1 MASAFDPAHFA
12 AICAARRLTLGQPCH
27 ALAVTGS
34 TNDDALRAARAGAAQ
49 GTVFVAEQQTAG
61 RGRRGNAW
69 FARSGE
75 SLLCSVVMRSRLAAE
90 NVPLLALV
98 AGLAIRSAIERA
110 LVTHGAQHANAV
122 RVKWPNDVWVDGKKI
137 AGVLAEAQLRGSQ
150 VLAEVIGFGI
160 NVTTETFPETLAGRV
175 TSLGLLGVEVAR
187 EVLLADV
194 LEALAERTD
203 ALCRDGVSSFSAEL
217 SRSDAL
223 LGRRVRLAAWG
234 EGDGGDGH
242 DATLE
247 GTALGIDGAG
257 CLILRDE
264 TARILHVRGGAVE
277 VVD

>member
-1 MASAFDPAHFA
+1 MVPAFDPLRFA
-12 AICAARRLTLGQPCH
+12 AICAARGLTLGQPCH

-69 FARSGE
+69 FARPGE
-75 SLLCSVVMRSRLAAE
+75 SLLCSVVMRSQLALE
-90 NVPLLALV
+90 DIPLLALV
-98 AGLAIRSAIERA
+98 AGLSIRSAVERA
-110 LVTHGAQHANAV
+110 LVSGGAEQSDAV

-137 AGVLAEAQLRGSQ
+137 AGVLAESQLQGNR

-160 NVTTETFPETLAGRV
+160 NVATTTFPEELAGRV
-175 TSLGLLGVEVAR
+175 TSLRLQGIAPAR

-194 LEALAERTD
+194 LEALAERTE
-203 ALCRDGVSSFSAEL
+203 ALCRDGVGSFSTEL

-223 LGRRVRLAAWG
+223 LGRRVRLAGSESGA
-234 EGDGGDGH
+234 DRH

-257 CLILRDE
+257 CLILRDQ
-264 TARILHVRGGAVE
+264 TGRILHVRGGAVE
-277 VVD
+277 LLD